1 MTFKSL
7 DLQMSVPR
15 TQEFSGMHGQAIHKP
30 VADQNMLAAQTSKET
45 ELARGK
51 NTAIEHANGLNV
63 RSDTEGHQDNAN
75 QQAKRKRSEKTDDAE
90 SMQEQPPAHPYKGHK
105 LDIKL

>member
-1 MTFKSL
+1 MFKSI

-30 VADQNMLAAQTSKET
+30 VTDQHMLATQSTKQT

-51 NTAIEHANGLNV
+51 NSAIEQSNGLHV
-63 RSDTEGHQDNAN
+63 RSEHDRQQGNAF
-75 QQAKRKRSEKTDDAE
+75 QKPRQKRSDSETADIE
-90 SMQEQPPAHPYKGHK
+90 QVQPPAHPFKGHK
-105 LDIKL
+105 LDIKF

>member
-1 MTFKSL
+1 MSFKSI

-15 TQEFSGMHGQAIHKP
+15 TQEFSGMQGQAIHKP
-30 VADQNMLAAQTSKET
+30 VLDQNMLAAQASKQT

-51 NTAIEHANGLNV
+51 NSAIEQTNGLHV
-63 RSDTEGHQDNAN
+63 RSEHDGQQGNAY
-75 QQAKRKRSEKTDDAE
+75 QKPRQKRTDSENADSE
-90 SMQEQPPAHPYKGHK
+90 QEQPPAHPFKGHK

>member
-1 MTFKSL
+1 MTFKSI

-30 VADQNMLAAQTSKET
+30 VADQNMLAAQTTKQT

-51 NTAIEHANGLNV
+51 NSAIEQSNGLHV
-63 RSDTEGHQDNAN
+63 RSGNDGQQGNAY
-75 QQAKRKRSEKTDDAE
+75 QKPSQKRSDSETADSE
-90 SMQEQPPAHPYKGHK
+90 QEQPPAHPFKGHK

>member
-30 VADQNMLAAQTSKET
+30 VADQNMLAAQSTKET

-51 NTAIEHANGLNV
+51 NTAIEHTNGLNV
-63 RSDTEGHQDNAN
+63 RSDKEGNPDHAN
-75 QQAKRKRSEKTDDAE
+75 QQAKRKRSETDDAE
-90 SMQEQPPAHPYKGHK
+90 SMQEQPPAHPYKGYK

>member
-1 MTFKSL
+1 MTFKSM

-30 VADQNMLAAQTSKET
+30 VADQNMLAAQTTKDT

-51 NTAIEHANGLNV
+51 NSAVEQTNGLNV
-63 RSDTEGHQDNAN
+63 RSEKDGRQEDAN
-75 QQAKRKRSEKTDDAE
+75 QQGRRKRSEIGAAE
-90 SMQEQPPAHPYKGHK
+90 SEQEHPPTHPFKGHR